1 MSVFE
6 DIKKGLL
13 EAIDYESGKG
23 PAKVTV
29 LSMESVPQYMLTKES
44 SNSVKHSRAAIFG
57 EQVVVSDF
65 VDTHS
70 TLKKNIHID
79 ESDAVFLGKR

>member
-1 MSVFE
+1 MSVCE

-29 LSMESVPQYMLTKES
+29 FPVEPVAHFEPHKSEKSGI
-44 SNSVKHSRAAIFG
+44 RR
-57 EQVVVSDF
+57 D
-65 VDTHS
+65 
-70 TLKKNIHID
+70 
-79 ESDAVFLGKR
+79 